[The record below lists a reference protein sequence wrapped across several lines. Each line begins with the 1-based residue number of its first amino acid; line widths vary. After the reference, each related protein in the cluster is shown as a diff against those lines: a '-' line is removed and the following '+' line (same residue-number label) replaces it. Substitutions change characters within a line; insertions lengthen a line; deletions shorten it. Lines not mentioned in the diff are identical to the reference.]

1 MDLRKYVI
9 DVEDFPKK
17 GITFKDVTP
26 ILNNAEAFKFTIDEI
41 VKYAKEKGANVI
53 IGSEARGFIFAAP
66 AAYAAGMRF
75 IPARKPGKL
84 PRPAFNQSYEL
95 EYNESNL
102 SIHKDDIKPTDKVLI
117 VDDLLAT
124 GGTVKAQVELIKM
137 TGATTVG
144 AIFLIDL
151 VDLHDENVFNGIEY
165 KSILKY

>member
-1 MDLRKYVI
+1 MDLKNFVL
-9 DVEDFPKK
+9 DVNDFPKP
-17 GITFKDVTP
+17 GILFKDVTP

-41 VKYAKEKGANVI
+41 VKYAKEKKADVI
-53 IGSEARGFIFAAP
+53 VGSEARGFIFAAP
-66 AAYAAGMRF
+66 AAYAAGLRF

-84 PRPAFNQSYEL
+84 PRPAHNQSYEL
-95 EYNESNL
+95 EYNDSNL
-102 SIHKDDIKPTDKVLI
+102 SIHKDDIKPTDRVLI

-124 GGTVKAQVELIKM
+124 GGTVKAQIELVKM

-151 VDLHDENVFNGIEY
+151 IDLHGDDVFDGVEY

>member
-17 GITFKDVTP
+17 GITFKDITP

-41 VKYAKEKGANVI
+41 VKYAKEKEANVI
-53 IGSEARGFIFAAP
+53 VGSEARGFIFAAP

-84 PRPAFNQSYEL
+84 PRPSFNQSYEL

-102 SIHKDDIKPTDKVLI
+102 SIHRDDIKPSDRVLI

-144 AIFLIDL
+144 AVFLIDL
-151 VDLHDENVFNGIEY
+151 VDLHSKDVFNGIDY